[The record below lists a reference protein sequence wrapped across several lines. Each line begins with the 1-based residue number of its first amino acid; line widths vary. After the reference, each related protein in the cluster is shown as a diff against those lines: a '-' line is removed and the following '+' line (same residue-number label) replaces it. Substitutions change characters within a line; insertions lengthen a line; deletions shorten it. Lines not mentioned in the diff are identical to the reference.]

1 MDYVFQSKITVA
13 KRVGKKK
20 KKQNSVYLGPE
31 VWGSMVKKYE
41 EILLKKIFF

>member
-1 MDYVFQSKITVA
+1 MFSNQKSQWLKEWE
-13 KRVGKKK
+13 K

-41 EILLKKIFF
+41 EILLKKFF